1 MIKQFL
7 TEDGGE
13 KSVEIPGIKDSHS
26 KGDDDKQGC
35 VEVAFPLLLSLLH
48 KGDEEVNDL
57 GVELQL
63 RCVGV

>member
-1 MIKQFL
+1 M
-7 TEDGGE
+7 
-13 KSVEIPGIKDSHS
+13 EIPGIKDSHS